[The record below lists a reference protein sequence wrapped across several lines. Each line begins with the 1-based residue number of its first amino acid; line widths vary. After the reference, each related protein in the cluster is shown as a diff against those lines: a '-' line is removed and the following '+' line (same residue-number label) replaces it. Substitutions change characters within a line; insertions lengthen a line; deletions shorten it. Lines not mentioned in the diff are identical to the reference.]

1 MKKKSFIEM
10 LGSLS
15 IGVKILLIITLV
27 LVISMTIFTVIIQN
41 RVSGTI
47 EDNLISDLEARNSL
61 ILDMVKVY
69 DKGLRRN
76 TEDLSRVFVSYFGN
90 DLTLYP
96 NEKFLIGDMETPV
109 MKKGKE
115 IVNMNFSQVDR
126 FTEITGATATVF
138 ARKDNDFVRISTSL
152 KKKDGSR
159 AVGTPLGNKHPGY
172 EKLIKGEPYMGV
184 ANLFGRDYMT
194 RYEPVK
200 DSTGNVIG
208 ILYVGF
214 DFTEGLKG
222 LKEQIKSIKIGKTGY
237 VYAVNTKAGD
247 QYGTFILHPNKEG
260 EDALAI
266 KDIKGNAFIKDMIDK
281 KGGKIRY
288 SFINQQAGEKTAKER
303 VMTFSTFDD
312 WNWLICSGV
321 YLDEFTGKSRE
332 VGNYL
337 ILASIIMVVAM
348 FFLVYLTSQ
357 KMITNPLRKIVG
369 FTEKV
374 AQGDLTE
381 DVEVES
387 GDEIGQLAVSMDN
400 MIIELR
406 KVVEDVKMA
415 SENVASGSQELSAR
429 AEEISQGATEQAAS
443 AEEASASMEQM
454 ASNIKQN
461 TDNASQTERIA
472 SSAANEAKEGGEA
485 VSETVEAMKEIAQK
499 INIIEEIAR
508 QTNMLALNA
517 AIEAARAGE
526 HGKGFAVVAAEVRKL
541 AERSQQA
548 AGEIGKLSSSSVAI
562 SQKAGEMLAKM
573 VPDIRRTADLV
584 QEISAASN
592 EQNIGAD
599 QINSA
604 LQQLDQVIQQNAS
617 TSEELASTSEEL
629 SGQALQLQETISFFK
644 LKNEGKGSYTKR
656 TPSAKTVKKES
667 YASARPS
674 KAILSEKHDKEQG
687 EEAESFKIQSSKANG
702 KPNGKGNGK
711 RGTASSNGFDLNLD
725 VSDEDFIKF

>member
-1 MKKKSFIEM
+1 MNKKSFSERVK
-10 LGSLS
+10 SLS
-15 IGVKILLIITLV
+15 IGVKILLLITLV
-27 LVISMTIFTVIIQN
+27 LVISMTVFTIIIQN
-41 RVSGTI
+41 RVATTI
-47 EDNLISDLEARNSL
+47 EDNLITDLEARNSL

-76 TEDLSRVFVSYFGN
+76 TVDLSKVFVSYFKN

-96 NEKFLIGDMETPV
+96 NENFLIGNMETPV
-109 MKKGKE
+109 MRAGKE
-115 IVNMNFSQVDR
+115 IVNMNFSLVDK
-126 FTEITGATATVF
+126 FTAITGATATVF
-138 ARKDNDFVRISTSL
+138 ARKDDDFVRISTSL

-159 AVGTPLGNKHPGY
+159 AVGTPLGTKHPGY

-194 RYEPVK
+194 RYEPIK
-200 DSTGNVIG
+200 DSTGKIIG

-214 DFTEGLKG
+214 DFTEGLKA
-222 LKEQIKSIKIGKTGY
+222 LKDQIKSIKIGKTGY

-247 QYGTFILHPNKEG
+247 QYGAFVLHPTKEG
-260 EDALAI
+260 ENALEL
-266 KDIKGNAFIKDMIDK
+266 KDVKGNVFIKDMIEK
-281 KGGKIRY
+281 QNGKIRY
-288 SFINQQAGEKTAKER
+288 SFINQQAGEKNAKER
-303 VMTFSTFDD
+303 IMTFSTFND
-312 WNWLICSGV
+312 WHWLICSGV
-321 YLDEFTGKSRE
+321 YLDEFVGKSRE

-337 ILASIIMVVAM
+337 ILASIIMVVVM
-348 FFLVYLTSQ
+348 FFLVYITSQ
-357 KMITNPLRKIVG
+357 QMITNPLRKIVG

-374 AQGDLTE
+374 AQGDLTHE
-381 DVEVES
+381 INVES

-400 MIIELR
+400 MIDELR
-406 KVVEDVKMA
+406 RVVEDVKMA

-461 TDNASQTERIA
+461 TDNANQTERIA
-472 SSAANEAKEGGEA
+472 SSAANEASEGGKA

-548 AGEIGKLSSSSVAI
+548 AGEIGNLSSSSVAI
-562 SQKAGEMLAKM
+562 SQKAGEMLTKM

-617 TSEELASTSEEL
+617 TSEELASTSEQL
-629 SGQALQLQETISFFK
+629 SGQALQLQESISFFK
-644 LKNEGKGSYTKR
+644 LKNEKSSSIKRTASVDTAWKEKPSAVKHANPAKMKKSENEPHEDIITSEVLSSKNNGKSKFKKGSN
-656 TPSAKTVKKES
+656 S
-667 YASARPS
+667 
-674 KAILSEKHDKEQG
+674 G
-687 EEAESFKIQSSKANG
+687 
-702 KPNGKGNGK
+702 
-711 RGTASSNGFDLNLD
+711 NGFDLNLD
-725 VSDEDFIKF
+725 INDDDFIKF

>member
-1 MKKKSFIEM
+1 MKKKSFAEM
-10 LGSLS
+10 INSLS

-27 LVISMTIFTVIIQN
+27 LVVSMTIFTVIIQN
-41 RVSGTI
+41 RVATTI
-47 EDNLISDLEARNSL
+47 EDNLVSDLEARNSL

-76 TEDLSRVFVSYFGN
+76 TEDLSKVFVSYFKSG
-90 DLTLYP
+90 LTLYP
-96 NEKFLIGDMETPV
+96 NENFLIGNVETPV
-109 MKKGKE
+109 MKTGNE
-115 IVNMNFSQVDR
+115 ILNMNFSLVDKY
-126 FTEITGATATVF
+126 TEITGATATVF
-138 ARKDNDFVRISTSL
+138 ARKDDDFVRISTSL
-152 KKKDGSR
+152 KKKDGTR
-159 AVGTPLGNKHPGY
+159 AVGTMLGNKHPGY
-172 EKLIKGEPYMGV
+172 EKLIKGESYMGV
-184 ANLFGRDYMT
+184 ASLFGRDYMT
-194 RYEPVK
+194 KYEPIK
-200 DSTGNVIG
+200 DSTGKVIG

-214 DFTEGLKG
+214 DFTDGLKA

-237 VYAVNTKAGD
+237 VYAVNTKEGD
-247 QYGTFILHPNKEG
+247 QFGLFALHPTKEG
-260 EDALAI
+260 ENSLEL
-266 KDIKGNAFIKDMIDK
+266 KDVKGNSFIKDMIEK
-281 KGGKIRY
+281 KNGIIRY
-288 SFINQQAGEKTAKER
+288 SFINRQAGETTAKER
-303 VMTFSTFDD
+303 VMTFNTFDD

-321 YLDEFTGKSRE
+321 YLDEFVGKSRE

-337 ILASIIMVVAM
+337 ILASIIMVIVM

-357 KMITNPLRKIVG
+357 QMITKPLKKIVN
-369 FTEKV
+369 FTENV
-374 AQGDLTE
+374 AQGDLTH
-381 DVEVES
+381 DIEVES
-387 GDEIGQLAVSMDN
+387 GDEIGQLAGSMEN
-400 MIIELR
+400 MIGELR

-415 SENVASGSQELSAR
+415 AENVAGGSQELSAR

-443 AEEASASMEQM
+443 AEEASSSMEQM

-461 TDNASQTERIA
+461 TDNANQTERIA
-472 SSAANEAKEGGEA
+472 SSAANEANEGGKA
-485 VSETVEAMKEIAQK
+485 VTETVEAMKEIAQK

-562 SQKAGEMLAKM
+562 SQKAGEMLSKM

-644 LKNEGKGSYTKR
+644 LKNDANGSSLRKASYAKT
-656 TPSAKTVKKES
+656 SAKET
-667 YASARPS
+667 YASARTV
-674 KAILSEKHDKEQG
+674 KAAEPENEKP
-687 EEAESFKIQSSKANG
+687 EETDSFKMQSIKN
-702 KPNGKGNGK
+702 NGK
-711 RGTASSNGFDLNLD
+711 RNGKSSGRKGAISSNGFDLNLD

>member
-1 MKKKSFIEM
+1 MNKKSFFERIR
-10 LGSLS
+10 SLS
-15 IGVKILLIITLV
+15 IGVKILLIITMV
-27 LVISMTIFTVIIQN
+27 LVISMTVFTVIIQN
-41 RVSGTI
+41 RVASTI
-47 EDNLISDLEARNSL
+47 EENLISDLEARNSL
-61 ILDMVKVY
+61 ILDMMKVY

-76 TEDLSRVFVSYFGN
+76 TEDLSKVFVSYFKN

-96 NEKFLIGDMETPV
+96 NENFLIGDVETPV
-109 MKKGKE
+109 MKTNKD
-115 IVNMNFSQVDR
+115 IINMNFSLVDK
-126 FTEITGATATVF
+126 FTSVTGATATVF
-138 ARKDNDFVRISTSL
+138 ARKDDDFVRISTSL

-200 DSTGNVIG
+200 DSTGKVIG

-214 DFTEGLKG
+214 DFTEGLKA
-222 LKEQIKSIKIGKTGY
+222 LKEQIKTIKIGKTGY

-247 QYGTFILHPNKEG
+247 EYGKFALHPTKEG
-260 EDALAI
+260 EDSLAL
-266 KDIKGNAFIKDMIDK
+266 KDVKGNSFITEMIEK
-281 KGGKIRY
+281 RNGKIRY

-303 VMTFSTFDD
+303 IMIYETFDD

-332 VGNYL
+332 IGNYL
-337 ILASIIMVVAM
+337 ILASILMVVAM

-357 KMITNPLRKIVG
+357 QMITNPLRKIVG
-369 FTEKV
+369 FTEQV
-374 AQGDLTE
+374 AQGDLTQ
-381 DVEVES
+381 DIEVES
-387 GDEIGQLAVSMDN
+387 GDEIGQLAASMEN
-400 MIIELR
+400 MMVELR
-406 KVVEDVKMA
+406 RVVEDVKTA

-454 ASNIKQN
+454 AANIKQN
-461 TDNASQTERIA
+461 TDNAGQTERIA
-472 SSAANEAKEGGEA
+472 SSAANEANEGGKA

-548 AGEIGKLSSSSVAI
+548 AGEIGKLSFSSVAI
-562 SQKAGEMLAKM
+562 SQKAGEMLSKM

-617 TSEELASTSEEL
+617 TSEELASTSEQL
-629 SGQALQLQETISFFK
+629 SGQAMQLQESISFFK
-644 LKNEGKGSYTKR
+644 LKNEEKGSSKKR
-656 TPSAKTVKKES
+656 ASSFQTARKETYSSAKFAKPAKT
-667 YASARPS
+667 A
-674 KAILSEKHDKEQG
+674 KHDNEHH
-687 EEAESFKIQSSKANG
+687 EDTVTSEIRSSNS
-702 KPNGKGNGK
+702 NGKGNRKNGS
-711 RGTASSNGFDLNLD
+711 ASGNGFDLKLD
-725 VSDEDFIKF
+725 ISDEDFIKF